1 LLLLLLL
8 LSQSASSVAF
18 ALGFS
23 FGFLVFC
30 FRAPDPCACYEI
42 QETEQLDAL
51 CAIVFGAPPPGP
63 FLFLIFSV
71 CFSCFSFC
79 LLCVL
84 FLFRGG
90 VRQGVGE
97 EEEEEEEERERR
109 RYGDENV
116 LVFKMSFSSHGF
128 PRRVPG
134 IVSLGRKQRKAFFFS
149 SP

>member
-1 LLLLLLL
+1 MRVTRFRKLNSLMLFVQL
-8 LSQSASSVAF
+8 
-18 ALGFS
+18 
-23 FGFLVFC
+23 FL
-30 FRAPDPCACYEI
+30 AP
-42 QETEQLDAL
+42 
-51 CAIVFGAPPPGP
+51 PPPGP

-90 VRQGVGE
+90 VRQGVGEE